1 MNKKYWLHA
10 DPPENETEEEK
21 LARLK
26 KEQEEQALLDKIM
39 NQVSDK
45 IKGYEDKIKEL
56 ETKLG
61 TQIKVDNPP
70 NPDKKDD
77 LPKPDDTNKDLIA
90 KIDSMNL
97 SLLTNAKKEL
107 AKKYGLEIE
116 DLSNIT
122 SMEKLSEMETIYEK
136 AFGKA
141 EKVFTSTEKITE
153 VLKKNKKMI
162 TDLDNTLGE
171 EQIKAKQD
179 EKTKAI
185 FGLFKKK

>member
-26 KEQEEQALLDKIM
+26 KEQDEQTLLDKIM

-61 TQIKVDNPP
+61 TKEDDKGKKEEVPPLPTDNS
-70 NPDKKDD
+70 
-77 LPKPDDTNKDLIA
+77 NKELLA
-90 KIDSMNL
+90 KIDAMNT
-97 SLLTNAKKEL
+97 SLLNNAKKEI
-107 AKKYGLEIE
+107 AKKYNIEI
-116 DLSNIT
+116 
-122 SMEKLSEMETIYEK
+122 EKLSHIANMDELSKLETVYED
-136 AFGKA
+136 AFKVA
-141 EKVFTSTEKITE
+141 EKTFTSDSKITE
-153 VLKKNKKMI
+153 LLKQKKKMI
-162 TDLDNTLGE
+162 VDLDNTLGE

-185 FGLFKKK
+185 MSLFKKK